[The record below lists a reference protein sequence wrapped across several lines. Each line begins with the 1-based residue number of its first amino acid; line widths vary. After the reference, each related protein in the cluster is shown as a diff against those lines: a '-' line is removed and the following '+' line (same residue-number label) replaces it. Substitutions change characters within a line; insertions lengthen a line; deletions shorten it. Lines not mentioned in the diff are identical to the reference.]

1 MIGTIT
7 AVVVAIYAGNW
18 QAELLYGDLVVQQS
32 GVFCGDGRC
41 EGGESPFGCD
51 PYLDP
56 RTGQMAGCDGHI
68 FCQEDCVEDDE
79 DDGRCNPYDCKD
91 ANGNQPQ
98 RCTADGHPINY
109 FVDPCTPICPQLS
122 CAAPP
127 EGCNYVPPYKENDQ
141 GCQISC
147 GELVCEPKPPED
159 RCAQMRC
166 ENGCKDGQCI
176 KPAAPRV
183 CKTSRGIYQVGDTFK
198 SDDGCNKC
206 YCNPDTTISC
216 TEMACNIQEPQQV
229 CIVDGQKY
237 WPGDSFMDSDG
248 CNKCHCGENGQAAC
262 TKMFCPEPRE
272 QPQDHGCYSSQDCG
286 SGTVC
291 SVEFGD
297 CTPPRGDPALD
308 VCTGFCMRKEFAYPE
323 VLPKCDSQADCSG
336 GRVCTKGMKQECLEE
351 CPLSKSICMMMCD
364 GRCIIPDIDGDYD
377 DWNSEEP
384 EVFEDVGEC
393 SFLIMCQ
400 GPQGMYEVRAC
411 DAAGNRV
418 QDPCGGNYDFDDGMR
433 PIEPEFEEEVITA
446 PIENRFE
453 DVQTGTLEGTAA
465 NALASEGVIGGFP
478 DGSFR
483 GGNPVNRAEA
493 AKFLLMARYGFVPEG
508 RNNNLFL
515 DVLEGEWYV
524 KYVVQAAQLDI
535 ISGYSDR
542 TFRPAN
548 TVNTAE
554 FLKMLSKTF
563 GLPQDL
569 AHDYTDVP
577 DGAWFAK
584 YAGAAQVYGLFPGR
598 PIGQLQPERL
608 LSRGE
613 VAIAIYKLM
622 ENQ

>member
-1 MIGTIT
+1 
-7 AVVVAIYAGNW
+7 
-18 QAELLYGDLVVQQS
+18 
-32 GVFCGDGRC
+32 
-41 EGGESPFGCD
+41 
-51 PYLDP
+51 
-56 RTGQMAGCDGHI
+56 
-68 FCQEDCVEDDE
+68 
-79 DDGRCNPYDCKD
+79 
-91 ANGNQPQ
+91 
-98 RCTADGHPINY
+98 
-109 FVDPCTPICPQLS
+109 CPSILCS
-122 CAAPP
+122 EAPP
-127 EGCNYVPPYKENDQ
+127 GCQYVPPYKTNDQ
-141 GCQISC
+141 GCQVNC
-147 GELVCEPKPPED
+147 GKLICESQPPED
-159 RCAQMRC
+159 QCSTMRC

-183 CKTSRGIYQVGDTFK
+183 CKTRRGTYQVGDTFTAE
-198 SDDGCNKC
+198 DGCNKC

-216 TEMACNIQEPQQV
+216 TEMACNIQEPQQA
-229 CIVDGQKY
+229 CFVDGQQY
-237 WPGDSFMDSDG
+237 WPGDSFIAADG
-248 CNKCHCGENGQAAC
+248 CNKCFCSESGQAAC
-262 TKMFCPEPRE
+262 TKMFCPEPQE
-272 QPQDHGCYSSQDCG
+272 PPHGPDHGCYSSQDCG
-286 SGTVC
+286 AGTVC
-291 SVEFGD
+291 SVDFGD
-297 CTPPRGDPALD
+297 CIPPRGDPALD

-323 VLPKCDSQADCSG
+323 VLPKCESQADCSG

-364 GRCIIPDIDGDYD
+364 GRCIIPDIDSDYD

-400 GPQGMYEVRAC
+400 GPQGMYEVQAC

-418 QDPCGGNYDFDDGMR
+418 QDPCGGNYDFDYGMR
-433 PIEPEFEEEVITA
+433 PIEPEFEEEVITT

-465 NALASEGVIGGFP
+465 NALASDGVIGGFP
-478 DGSFR
+478 DGTFR
-483 GGNPVNRAEA
+483 GDNPVNRAEA
-493 AKFLLMARYGFVPEG
+493 AKFLLMARYGLVNDA
-508 RNNNLFL
+508 RNDNLFL

-524 KYVVQAAQLDI
+524 KYVVQAAEYDI

-569 AHDYTDVP
+569 SHDYTDVP

-584 YAGAAQVYGLFPGR
+584 YAGAAQVHGLFPGR
-598 PIGQLQPERL
+598 PIGQLQPEKL
-608 LSRGE
+608 LTRGE